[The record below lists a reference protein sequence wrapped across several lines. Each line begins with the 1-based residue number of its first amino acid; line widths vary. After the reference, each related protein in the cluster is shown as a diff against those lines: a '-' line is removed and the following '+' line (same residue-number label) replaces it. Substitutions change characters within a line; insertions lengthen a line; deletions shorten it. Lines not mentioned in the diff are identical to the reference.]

1 MSTQHISEQAKRSFP
16 WLIMILM
23 SSVTFVGILSELMPS
38 GVLPLMMEDLNI
50 SEVQTGNLVGY
61 YAIASAIFAIP
72 LISMTMQF
80 NRKYL
85 LLILLGGFAVSN
97 IIAGLVHDYTI
108 IIVLRVI
115 GGICAGVMWPMIA
128 AYGMRLV
135 DEDNHGKAIAVI
147 MAGTTLGISV
157 GMPIMTSIGNDYGWR
172 TEFIGLGGFIILI
185 AIISFFVLPST
196 PGEKLTKSSSPF
208 ALLKIPSVLLIL
220 LLTLLGVIAHY
231 GVYVYITSLVDE
243 IQLAGGVE
251 SALLFFGIGSLI
263 SVLLAIKYT
272 DKHLRLLTILMFA
285 LLIISMIIFLMF
297 GGTKG
302 MGHFAFFLWGISFGP
317 LVTLLQAGVSRQ
329 VETAKDVATSV
340 QSSVFNLS
348 IMIASSV
355 AGLLLGIYSPM
366 SLVYFAIALSIPGM
380 IIAFFSKK
388 TLG

>member
-1 MSTQHISEQAKRSFP
+1 MTKEYTIEQAKSAFP

-38 GVLPLMMEDLNI
+38 GVLPLMMDDLNI

-85 LLILLGGFAVSN
+85 LLILLGGFAISN
-97 IIAGLVHDYTI
+97 IIAGLVYDYTV

-135 DEDNHGKAIAVI
+135 AEKDHGKAIAVI

-157 GMPIMTSIGNDYGWR
+157 GMPIMTSIGNNYGWR

-185 AIISFFVLPST
+185 GVISLFALPSIS
-196 PGEKLTKSSSPF
+196 GEKLTKSSSPF
-208 ALLKIPSVLLIL
+208 ALLKIRAVLILL

-272 DKHLRLLTILMFA
+272 DKYLRLLTVLMFA
-285 LLIISMIIFLMF
+285 LLIVSMIFFVIF
-297 GGTKG
+297 GGNKG
-302 MGHFAFFLWGISFGP
+302 AGHFAFFLWGLSFGP

-348 IMIASSV
+348 IMIASTF

-366 SLVYFAIALSIPGM
+366 SLVYFAIVLAIPGF
-380 IIAFFSKK
+380 IISYFSKE
-388 TLG
+388 TLS